1 MNDNDLMLGV
11 FRVARLHSRLF
22 HSTLDSSG
30 VDGNMHDGLILHIL
44 SEEDGIAQK
53 ELARRMHNRPQSLTG
68 ALEKLEKDG
77 FIERHRSESDKREQI
92 VYITEPGLEREKIQ
106 AKVRDK
112 SVEKLFA
119 VLDKEEKKELYKLL
133 DKIASQ
139 DLGL

>member
-1 MNDNDLMLGV
+1 
-11 FRVARLHSRLF
+11 
-22 HSTLDSSG
+22 
-30 VDGNMHDGLILHIL
+30 MHDGLILHIL

-53 ELARRMHNRPQSLTG
+53 ELARRMHIRPQSLTG